1 MTQNRCKV
9 VRSDVARL
17 ELVNNR
23 LRFENEKLAAILEYV
38 AMMTDVELPD
48 ESGEAEESEET
59 EEEAE

>member
-1 MTQNRCKV
+1 MKQNRCKV
-9 VRSDVARL
+9 VRSDVAQL

>member
-1 MTQNRCKV
+1 MVQKKCKV

>member
-1 MTQNRCKV
+1 MRQKKCKV

-38 AMMTDVELPD
+38 AMMMDVELPD